1 MSTHLTYPN
10 RSKAMTTQGTS
21 YELRVEGHLD
31 HHWSEVLAGLAIT
44 HQPDGAS
51 TLTGPITDQ
60 AQLHG
65 VLTGLQNIGATLL
78 ALHTIDSTQPASR
91 QAGPTDV
98 PPAQRALVALD
109 WPRRTSRLTL
119 RPARAFDAQP
129 TWAFRRLEEVGQWLT
144 EIPADFETY
153 RHTFTEPARLAT
165 TLIVEQDGKVI
176 GDLMLRV
183 EDTWAQAEVADQATS
198 TQAELGWV
206 LDPAHTGAGY
216 ATEAVSELLHIC
228 FVDLGLRRVT
238 AECFAD
244 NEASWRLMERLGM
257 RRELHAVKDALHRS
271 GTWRDTFGYALLLRE
286 WVAEGQH

>member
-1 MSTHLTYPN
+1 MTLAHRN
-10 RSKAMTTQGTS
+10 RSNAMTTQGTT

-31 HHWSEVLAGLAIT
+31 HHWSEVLAGLTIT
-44 HQPDGAS
+44 HRPDGTS

-60 AQLHG
+60 SQLHG

-78 ALHTIDSTQPASR
+78 ALHTLDCTQPASR

-98 PPAQRALVALD
+98 PPAQRALVTLD
-109 WPRRTSRLTL
+109 WPRRTSRLIL
-119 RPARAFDAQP
+119 RPARSSDAQP
-129 TWAFRRLEEVGQWLT
+129 TWAFRRLEEVGRWLT
-144 EIPADFETY
+144 EIPAGFETY
-153 RHTFTEPARLAT
+153 RQTFTEPARLAT
-165 TLIVEQDGKVI
+165 TLIIEQDGKVI

-183 EDTWAQAEVADQATS
+183 EDAWAQAEVADQATS

-257 RRELHAVKDALHRS
+257 RRELHAVNDALHRS
-271 GTWRDTFGYALLLRE
+271 GTWRDTFGYALLFGD
-286 WVAEGQH
+286 WVGEGQH

>member
-1 MSTHLTYPN
+1 MSTHLTHPK
-10 RSKAMTTQGTS
+10 RSNAMTTTCPT
-21 YELRVEGHLD
+21 YELSVEGHLD

-44 HQPDGAS
+44 HQPDGTS
-51 TLTGPITDQ
+51 TLTGPLADQ

-65 VLTGLQNIGATLL
+65 VLTGLQSIGATLL
-78 ALHTIDSTQPASR
+78 AMHTLDCTQPDGR
-91 QAGPTDV
+91 QAGLVDV
-98 PPAQRALVALD
+98 PSAQRALVTLD

-119 RPARAFDAQP
+119 RPARSSDAEP
-129 TWAFRRLEEVGQWLT
+129 TWAFRRLEEVGRWLT
-144 EIPADFETY
+144 EIPADLETY

-165 TLIVEQDGKVI
+165 TLIIERDGKVI

-183 EDTWAQAEVADQATS
+183 QDMWAQAEVADQAAS

-206 LDPAHTGAGY
+206 LDPAHTRAGY

-244 NEASWRLMERLGM
+244 NQASWRLMERLGM
-257 RRELHAVKDALHRS
+257 RRELHAVNDALHRS
-271 GTWRDTFGYALLLRE
+271 GTWRDTFGYALLLGE
-286 WVAEGQH
+286 WVAEGQR